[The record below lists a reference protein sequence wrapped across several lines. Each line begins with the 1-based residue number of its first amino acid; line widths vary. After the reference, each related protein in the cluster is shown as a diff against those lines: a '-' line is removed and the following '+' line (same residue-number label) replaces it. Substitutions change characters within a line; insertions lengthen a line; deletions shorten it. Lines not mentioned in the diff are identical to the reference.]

1 MSLTNVTVD
10 RIFEGSR
17 ATFLSRIVAPD
28 GSYLTQAD
36 IDAITYYVYDSDD
49 LTNHLYTG
57 PIDKTTAVFDTL
69 QTGNLWTIDDTGYN
83 FIYTAQETENLEARH
98 RYTIQFIFTLS
109 TAETFPVVFGLT
121 IRPIAPE

>member
-1 MSLTNVTVD
+1 MSLTNITVD

-28 GSYLTQAD
+28 GSYLVQGD
-36 IDAITYYVYDSDD
+36 IDAITYYVYNSDD

-57 PIDKTTAVFDTL
+57 PIDKTTAVFNTL
-69 QTGNLWTIDDTGYN
+69 QTGDMWTVDDIGYN
-83 FIYTAQETENLEARH
+83 FLYTMEETEDLEPRT

-109 TAETFPVVFGLT
+109 TAETFPIIFGLT
-121 IRPIAPE
+121 IRPVAPE